1 MSQATVED
9 VLGLAA
15 ILFEEFLEQH
25 QWTRVRFSAMVPED
39 RRVYLEACLREDLT
53 NPERPVVVQKM
64 EDDETGEIV
73 AFLQLNDCN
82 VPVNVREHVDPIVKP
97 VGYNVAPI
105 RDHYTM
111 MMAAQRRAMGE
122 KPFIRE
128 HSLLGVCG

>member
-9 VLGLAA
+9 APGLAA

-25 QWTRVRFSAMVPED
+25 PWTRVRFSAMVPED
-39 RRVYLEACLREDLT
+39 RRAYLEECLHEDLT
-53 NPERPVVVQKM
+53 NPERPLVIQKM

-82 VPVNVREHVDPIVKP
+82 VPANVRQHVDPIVKP
-97 VGYNVAPI
+97 AGYNVAPI
-105 RDHYTM
+105 RDHYAK

-122 KPFIRE
+122 ETFMRE
-128 HSLLGVCG
+128 YSFLRMRK